1 MVAAAASA
9 TVATGAALTAVL
21 AGAGTSAADPV
32 SLTLNYSCP
41 FPLIGTQTLQIVISA
56 DIPTTVNVGE
66 PTPAFTVTAVAT
78 VPPTATQGL
87 TLVGAATVEG
97 SAKASSTVTAPEAT
111 IPVTVPATIP
121 VTPVPASGSFDTVA
135 TGDAPSLTFTQAGQ
149 ATITVGDIL
158 LTLHPKRADGTDTG
172 LGVFDS
178 QCTQVAGQNN
188 TLANITING
197 GTTTEPTTTEP
208 TTTEPTTTEP
218 TTTEPTT
225 TEPTTTEPT
234 TTEPTTTEPTT
245 SEPSTTEPTTTT
257 SNPPTGIDYSYTLEG
272 DSVVKKLNATVPLSG
287 GIDANL
293 DLASGNFTADL
304 SLEPSKLKATLFHFI
319 PITAKVAFEQEGKT
333 TGTLAGGVLNST
345 SHTTIKLPSVKV
357 FGFPISKSPKCQS
370 SEPSEINLTSG
381 PGFDPLAGGDLSGTY
396 EIAPLENCGPLTGL
410 ISPLATGPGNTID
423 VTLSPKES

>member
-21 AGAGTSAADPV
+21 AGAGTSSADPV

-66 PTPAFTVTAVAT
+66 PTPAFQVQAVAT

-97 SAKASSTVTAPEAT
+97 SAAANSTVTAPEAT

-149 ATITVGDIL
+149 AEITVGDIL

-178 QCTQVAGQNN
+178 QCTQVAGQDNV
-188 TLANITING
+188 LANITING
-197 GTTTEPTTTEP
+197 GSEPTETTEPTTTEP
-208 TTTEPTTTEP
+208 TEPTETTEPTTTEP
-218 TTTEPTT
+218 TEPTDTTT
-225 TEPTTTEPT
+225 TEPTTTT
-234 TTEPTTTEPTT
+234 T
-245 SEPSTTEPTTTT
+245 
-257 SNPPTGIDYSYTLEG
+257 NPPTGIDYGYALEG
-272 DSVVKKLNATVPLSG
+272 DSVIKKLGATAPLSG

-293 DLASGNFTADL
+293 DLATGNFTADL
-304 SLEPSKLKATLFHFI
+304 QLDPTSLQAKLFGFI
-319 PITAKVAFEQEGKT
+319 PVTANVDFAQEGQT
-333 TGTLAGGVLNST
+333 TGTLSGGVLSST
-345 SHTTIKLPSVKV
+345 SHTTIKLPTVKL
-357 FGFPISKSPKCQS
+357 FGFPISESPQCRT

-396 EIAPLENCGPLTGL
+396 DIAELQDCGPLTGL

-423 VTLSPKES
+423 VSLSPKEQ

>member
-1 MVAAAASA
+1 MRRMVAAAASA

-21 AGAGTSAADPV
+21 AGSGTSAAEPV
-32 SLTLNYSCP
+32 SLTLQYSCP

-66 PTPAFTVTAVAT
+66 PTPAFQVKAVAT

-97 SAKASSTVTAPEAT
+97 TAKASSTVTAPEAT

-188 TLANITING
+188 VLADITING
-197 GTTTEPTTTEP
+197 GTTTTEPTTTEP

-234 TTEPTTTEPTT
+234 TTEPTTT
-245 SEPSTTEPTTTT
+245 T
-257 SNPPTGIDYSYTLEG
+257 SNPPTGIDYGYALAG
-272 DSVVKKLNATVPLSG
+272 DSVIKKLGATVPLSG

-293 DLASGNFTADL
+293 DLATGNFTADL
-304 SLEPSKLKATLFHFI
+304 SLEPTQLKATLFRFI
-319 PITAKVAFEQEGKT
+319 PITAKVAFAQEGKT
-333 TGTLAGGVLNST
+333 TGTLSGGVLNST

-357 FGFPISKSPKCQS
+357 FGFPISKSPKCQTA
-370 SEPSEINLTSG
+370 EPSEINLTSG

-396 EIAPLENCGPLTGL
+396 DIAPLQNCGPLTGL
-410 ISPLATGPGNTID
+410 ISPLAAGPGNTID